1 MSEPFILSIIPERI
15 RQLGYHNYHIRYRDV
30 SVKANAKVILA
41 AFNELWFISGDPNG
55 IKVESGYGMYDS
67 TGVYVYDNTHQHRG
81 EITITN
87 PDTDNKRIKFIQVI
101 IIN

>member
-30 SVKANAKVILA
+30 SVKANAKIILPA
-41 AFNELWFISGDPNG
+41 YNELWFISGDPSG
-55 IKVESGYGMYDS
+55 VKIESGYGMYDT
-67 TGVYVYDNTHQHRG
+67 TGTYVYDNTHQHRG

>member
-30 SVKANAKVILA
+30 SVKANSTILLPA
-41 AFNELWFISGDPNG
+41 YNELWFISGDPTG
-55 IKVESGYGMYDS
+55 IRVESGYGMYDS
-67 TGVYVYDNTHQHRG
+67 TGNYLNDNMHQHRG
-81 EITITN
+81 EIAITN
-87 PDTDNKRIKFIQVI
+87 PDIDTKRIKFIQVI